1 MRNLLLSI
9 LLASAATVPAYA
21 QLTNREESAQEREDR
36 RSERSKAQKE
46 RAEAR
51 TERVET
57 RKVETQSPAPVRTE
71 RVETRRNRVDTPAPV
86 RTERVERRIEVRE
99 QNAAVR
105 DRRRAQTVAPR
116 ANVNERGRPTL
127 QDRRATG
134 NAASNAQLEQRQ
146 QLEQRGA
153 QRIDQSRERMSQI
166 RERIRPPAGARPD
179 IPAPPPPVTP
189 TTKPVPAPQWSTTHW
204 RHDDRYDWRHWR
216 SRNRSLFNLGFY
228 FDPFGWGYHRW
239 GIGWRLWP
247 SYYDR
252 YYWMNDP
259 WMYRLP
265 YAPWPYRWIR
275 YYNDALLV
283 NVITGQVVDV
293 EYDFFW

>member
-1 MRNLLLSI
+1 MRNLLLSF
-9 LLASAATVPAYA
+9 LLATAATVPAHA
-21 QLTNREESAQEREDR
+21 QLPDREERAAERDAR
-36 RSERSKAQKE
+36 RSERS
-46 RAEAR
+46 EAR
-51 TERVET
+51 KEKTEAR
-57 RKVETQSPAPVRTE
+57 SE
-71 RVETRRNRVDTPAPV
+71 RVETRRNSIETPAPV
-86 RTERVERRIEVRE
+86 RAERAERRMDVRE
-99 QNAAVR
+99 QNAAAR
-105 DRRRAQTVAPR
+105 DQRRAQSAAPS
-116 ANVNERGRPTL
+116 ANINERGRPTL
-127 QDRRATG
+127 GDRRATRD
-134 NAASNAQLEQRQ
+134 AASSLRLEQRQ

-153 QRIDQSRERMSQI
+153 QRLEQSRERISQI

-179 IPAPPPPVTP
+179 IPAPPPPVAP
-189 TTKPVPAPQWSTTHW
+189 TVKPVPAPQWSTTHW
-204 RHDDRYDWRHWR
+204 RHDDRYDWRRWR
-216 SRNRSLFNLGFY
+216 SRNHSLFNLGFY

-283 NVITGQVVDV
+283 NVFTGQVVDV

>member
-1 MRNLLLSI
+1 MRKILFSI
-9 LLASAATVPAYA
+9 LLASAAAIPAYA
-21 QLTNREESAQEREDR
+21 QPSEREERAQTREERQ
-36 RSERSKAQKE
+36 SERSKAQKE

-51 TERVET
+51 SERVES
-57 RKVETQSPAPVRTE
+57 RKSSAEEPAPTRVERIETRRSGVDSTAPARTE
-71 RVETRRNRVDTPAPV
+71 R
-86 RTERVERRIEVRE
+86 TERRTDVREERRRD
-99 QNAAVR
+99 QSAA
-105 DRRRAQTVAPR
+105 QSP
-116 ANVNERGRPTL
+116 NVNERGRPTL
-127 QDRRATG
+127 EQRRSTREAI
-134 NAASNAQLEQRQ
+134 SNQQLEQRQ
-146 QLEQRGA
+146 QIEQRRAQTLEQTR
-153 QRIDQSRERMSQI
+153 DRMNQI
-166 RERIRPPAGARPD
+166 RQRVPPPAGARPD
-179 IPAPPPPVTP
+179 LPAPPPPVAE

-204 RHDDRYDWRHWR
+204 RKDSRHDWRRWR
-216 SRNRSLFNLGFY
+216 DRNRSLFHLGFY

-252 YYWMNDP
+252 YYWLYDP

>member
-1 MRNLLLSI
+1 MRNILLSF
-9 LLASAATVPAYA
+9 LLATTAAIPAYA
-21 QLTNREESAQEREDR
+21 QLPDRDARAAEREER
-36 RSERSKAQKE
+36 RSE

-51 TERVET
+51 KERSEA
-57 RKVETQSPAPVRTE
+57 RSDEARADRAQARTDRAAARAD
-71 RVETRRNRVDTPAPV
+71 RVGAQ
-86 RTERVERRIEVRE
+86 E
-99 QNAAVR
+99 QNATIR
-105 DRRRAQTVAPR
+105 DPRLTQPASR
-116 ANVNERGRPTL
+116 ANINERGRPTL
-127 QDRRATG
+127 EDRRATR
-134 NAASNAQLEQRQ
+134 NAASSAQLEQRQ
-146 QLEQRGA
+146 RIEQRRA
-153 QRIDQSRERMSQI
+153 QTLEQSREQMSRI
-166 RERIRPPAGARPD
+166 RERARPPAGARPD
-179 IPAPPPPVTP
+179 IPAPPPPVAA

-204 RHDDRYDWRHWR
+204 RRDSRYDWRDHR
-216 SRNRSLFNLGFY
+216 HRNRSLFHLGFY

>member
-1 MRNLLLSI
+1 MRNILLSF
-9 LLASAATVPAYA
+9 LLANTAAIPAYA
-21 QLTNREESAQEREDR
+21 QLPDRDARAAEREER
-36 RSERSKAQKE
+36 RSE

-51 TERVET
+51 KERSEA
-57 RKVETQSPAPVRTE
+57 RSDEARADRAQARTDRAE
-71 RVETRRNRVDTPAPV
+71 ARADRVGAHD
-86 RTERVERRIEVRE
+86 
-99 QNAAVR
+99 QNATIR
-105 DRRRAQTVAPR
+105 DPRLTQPASR
-116 ANVNERGRPTL
+116 ANINERGRPTL
-127 QDRRATG
+127 EDRRATR
-134 NAASNAQLEQRQ
+134 NAASSAQLEQRQ
-146 QLEQRGA
+146 QIEQRRA
-153 QRIDQSRERMSQI
+153 QNLEQSREQMSRI
-166 RERIRPPAGARPD
+166 RERVRPPVGARPD
-179 IPAPPPPVTP
+179 IPAPPPPAAATA
-189 TTKPVPAPQWSTTHW
+189 KPVPAPQWSTTHW
-204 RHDDRYDWRHWR
+204 RKDSKHDWRRWR
-216 SRNRSLFNLGFY
+216 DRNRSLFRLGFY
-228 FDPFGWGYHRW
+228 FDPFGWGYQRW

>member
-1 MRNLLLSI
+1 MRTILLSI
-9 LLASAATVPAYA
+9 LLATTAAVPAYA
-21 QLTNREESAQEREDR
+21 QPSEREERAQERDDR

-51 TERVET
+51 SERVET
-57 RKVETQSPAPVRTE
+57 RRPGPEATEPVRTE
-71 RVETRRNRVDTPAPV
+71 RVQRN
-86 RTERVERRIEVRE
+86 IEIRE
-99 QNAAVR
+99 QNAVAR
-105 DRRRAQTVAPR
+105 DQRRAQSAAPS
-116 ANVNERGRPTL
+116 ANVNAGGRPTL
-127 QDRRATG
+127 DERRVNR
-134 NAASNAQLEQRQ
+134 NAGSAAQLEQRQ
-146 QLEQRGA
+146 QIEQRRAQTLEQRQQVEQRRA
-153 QRIDQSRERMSQI
+153 QSVEQARERMTQA
-166 RERIRPPAGARPD
+166 RERVRPPAGARPD
-179 IPAPPPPVTP
+179 IPAPPPPVAE
-189 TTKPVPAPQWSTTHW
+189 TTKPVPAPQWSTNHW
-204 RHDDRYDWRHWR
+204 RKDSRYDWRNHR
-216 SRNRSLFNLGFY
+216 HRNRSLFRLGFY